1 MGMPSRHISPQ
12 SFDEILSELGDDPA
26 IPDPHGIRK
35 PASPKTP
42 PKMELA
48 AQIPNLGDLKKM
60 ALFVGLGIG
69 LVGLGLIL
77 FSSFEFMKS
86 SPEPPLQANHK
97 EIAQLQEELG
107 LLREEILIIED
118 ELYESIELIEVS
130 VHSLL
135 KNKAFAGSKA
145 RVPVIPFESEL
156 RHWRYLGMSQIDSSE
171 QAFFQSGKGTVM
183 MEKGAL
189 LLGDWRLSHINK
201 DAAIL
206 THPQGKTFTLKSS
219 KAE

>member
-1 MGMPSRHISPQ
+1 MPSRHISPQ

-35 PASPKTP
+35 PNTPKAP
-42 PKMELA
+42 PKIELTS
-48 AQIPNLGDLKKM
+48 QIPKLEDLKRV
-60 ALFVGLGIG
+60 ALFTGLGIG
-69 LVGLGLIL
+69 LIGLGLIV
-77 FSSFEFMKS
+77 FSNFESMKP
-86 SPEPPLQANHK
+86 SPEPSLQVSQMEIVALQK
-97 EIAQLQEELG
+97 ELAS
-107 LLREEILIIED
+107 LREEILIIED

-135 KNKAFAGSKA
+135 KNKASARSKPSA
-145 RVPVIPFESEL
+145 PIIPFESEL

-171 QAFFQSGKGTVM
+171 QAFFQNGKGTVM

-189 LLGDWRLSHINK
+189 LMGDWRLSHINK

-206 THPQGKTFTLKSS
+206 AHPQGKTFTLKSS